1 MVCSWKN
8 TSLWGPIFWSCT
20 PLSEKIFSLISN
32 QLPDFV
38 ICLSH
43 SMICCCWLASL
54 GSYISTDTDMSFA
67 ALLAFL
73 MCSNMSS
80 KWFLYGPSN
89 AASCHAA
96 CSACGPPLYSIHSCR
111 LQCSCSSHPLI
122 PQDCRFPHWMAH
134 LYNSLI
140 NYLHMLPGCHTC
152 SMYWTWVP
160 NPDDWDWWVWI
171 DQSLDEQLLM
181 MSIKIKPQAQSC
193 CIHGLIDLMFDL
205 SDGSPWII
213 PLIVGITWVHQC
225 C

>member
-1 MVCSWKN
+1 MEEHLFMRSNLLIMHTLIWKN
-8 TSLWGPIFWSCT
+8 ILI
-20 PLSEKIFSLISN
+20 ISN

-43 SMICCCWLASL
+43 SMIYCCWLASL

-67 ALLAFL
+67 ALLTFL

-80 KWFLYGPSN
+80 KWCLYGPSN

-122 PQDCRFPHWMAH
+122 PQDCRFLHWMAH

-140 NYLHMLPGCHTC
+140 TYICCLVAIHVQCIEHGC
-152 SMYWTWVP
+152 P
-160 NPDDWDWWVWI
+160 I
-171 DQSLDEQLLM
+171 LM
-181 MSIKIKPQAQSC
+181 T
-193 CIHGLIDLMFDL
+193 GT
-205 SDGSPWII
+205 DGYE
-213 PLIVGITWVHQC
+213 
-225 C
+225 